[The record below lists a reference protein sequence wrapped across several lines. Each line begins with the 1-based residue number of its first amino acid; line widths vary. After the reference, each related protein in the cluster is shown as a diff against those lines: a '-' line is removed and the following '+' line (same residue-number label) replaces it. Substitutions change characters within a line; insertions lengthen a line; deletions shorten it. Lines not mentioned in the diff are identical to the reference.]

1 MLQNSSSNEPSV
13 SLLNASPFPLP
24 SFDMMSLSFFG
35 VLSTP
40 RYGLFILLKKKRL
53 KLLFQ
58 IDRALIQCHSRD
70 IRWGKIIL

>member
-1 MLQNSSSNEPSV
+1 
-13 SLLNASPFPLP
+13 LP

>member
-1 MLQNSSSNEPSV
+1 MVQNSSINEPSV

-40 RYGLFILLKKKRL
+40 RYGLYILLKKKHL
-53 KLLFQ
+53 KISFSDGQSSHSVSFQ
-58 IDRALIQCHSRD
+58 
-70 IRWGKIIL
+70 GY